1 MNAKHFIDTYGKD
14 EAIRIAEQA
23 GTTFEYFRHIA
34 YGNRSAS
41 PKLAKKLVEASEHR
55 LTFNLLIFAKR
66 DKAA

>member
-14 EAIRIAEQA
+14 ESTRIAQQA

-41 PKLAKKLVEASEHR
+41 PKLARKLVEASEHR
-55 LTFNLLIFAKR
+55 LTFDLLIFAKK
-66 DKAA
+66 DATA